1 MGLDAEHRHLVSLMP
16 NSRDRLEGMLAAIAD
31 PAGEGARA
39 FTKLYADE
47 ARAAADAADARAR
60 FGHRLSPI
68 DGLVVS
74 IKDLFDVAGETTRA
88 GTIVYADAPR
98 AEADAPIVARLRAA
112 GAVIVGRTNMTEL
125 AFSGIGINPHY
136 GTPGNPA
143 DRRRVPGGSSSGA
156 AVAVADQF
164 CDIAIGSDTG
174 GSVRLPA
181 AFCGVTGFKPT
192 QARVPRDGAMPLSL
206 SLDSVGPLA
215 GTLSLCAATDS
226 ILAAEPQ
233 RDSGAKPIYHLVLA
247 VARGP
252 LLSGLD
258 PQIERA
264 FEAALSRLAKA
275 GARIVDLDLTPL
287 LAINDAIAAI
297 GSITAVE
304 CADLHAD
311 VLATAPEK
319 IDRRVVQRTR
329 NFSSLTGAQFSRM
342 LRLRAKAIA
351 AATRAFLPFDAVVL
365 PTCPIF
371 APVTA
376 KLEADDDLFMR
387 TNLLALRNT
396 THFNIFDCCGLS
408 LPLADAGPLHAGFM
422 MMGARGTDDRVIAA
436 GLAVERVFGQARS
449 PA

>member
-1 MGLDAEHRHLVSLMP
+1 MGIDAEHRLVVTRVT
-16 NSRDRLEGMLAAIAD
+16 SRDRLEGMLAAIAH

-39 FTKLYADE
+39 FTKLYAEE

-60 FGHRLSPI
+60 FGQQLSPI
-68 DGLVVS
+68 DGLIVA

-88 GTIVYADAPR
+88 GTIVYADAPP
-98 AEADAPIVARLRAA
+98 AKTDAPIVTRLRAA

-143 DRRRVPGGSSSGA
+143 DRSRVPGGSSSGA
-156 AVAVADQF
+156 AVATADGF

-181 AFCGVTGFKPT
+181 AFCGVAGFKPT

-215 GTLSLCAATDS
+215 KTLSLCAMTDS
-226 ILAAEPQ
+226 ILAGEPQ
-233 RDSGAKPIYHLVLA
+233 RDSGAKPVGHLVLA
-247 VARGP
+247 VARGA
-252 LLSGLD
+252 LLAGLD
-258 PQIERA
+258 PKIEHA
-264 FEAALSRLAKA
+264 FDAALSRLSSA
-275 GARIVDLDLTPL
+275 GARIVDLDIGPL

-311 VLATAPEK
+311 VLTTSPEK
-319 IDRRVVQRTR
+319 IDRRVVKRTR
-329 NFSSLTGAQFSRM
+329 DFSSLNGASFARM
-342 LRLRAKAIA
+342 LRLRTQAIA
-351 AATRAFLPFDAVVL
+351 AATRAFMPFDAVVL
-365 PTCPIF
+365 PTSAIF
-371 APVTA
+371 APVIA
-376 KLEADDDLFMR
+376 ELEADDDLFSR

-396 THFNIFDCCGLS
+396 TQFNLFDCCGLS
-408 LPLADAGPLHAGFM
+408 LPLPDAGPLPAGFM

-436 GLAVERVFGQARS
+436 GLAVEKAFSDAT
-449 PA
+449 